1 MADPSFEELYAA
13 LEEKARRLEQGNLP
27 LEDSLRLYDEGA
39 ALVDALRKILEG
51 AELQVKTLQGRLDE
65 HFHGVLIAKLVPR
78 HQGREDRIAV
88 IDKHGAAI
96 ESFSHPDDL
105 IDTPHG

>member
-51 AELQVKTLQGRLDE
+51 AELQVKTLQGRHDE
-65 HFHGVLIAKLVPR
+65 EEAQL
-78 HQGREDRIAV
+78 REVEAEYGSED
-88 IDKHGAAI
+88 
-96 ESFSHPDDL
+96 EN
-105 IDTPHG
+105 

>member
-1 MADPSFEELYAA
+1 LAEPSFEELYAA

-27 LEDSLRLYDEGA
+27 LEDSLRLYEEGA

-65 HFHGVLIAKLVPR
+65 EEAQL
-78 HQGREDRIAV
+78 REVEAEYGSADE
-88 IDKHGAAI
+88 D
-96 ESFSHPDDL
+96 
-105 IDTPHG
+105 